1 MSNVDADRPAASSS
15 RSSRS
20 GHTYRSSASGSPRRV
35 VKTPA
40 RLGGA
45 SAAGGGNSGS
55 ESDGC
60 SKSIDLDCEKVSKP
74 KRRRKKDAEPLASEC
89 ILCGMPGDLS
99 PRHENCVA
107 SKLAKVLETA
117 AAWRNA
123 CLCCNE
129 EKPLFRSI
137 AKRVRDSLSLHPTP
151 LLRFVWAK
159 WRRCLILQPLGATHA
174 YVAMRTTTIPI
185 DYKESA

>member
-1 MSNVDADRPAASSS
+1 MI
-15 RSSRS
+15 
-20 GHTYRSSASGSPRRV
+20 
-35 VKTPA
+35 KTPA

-45 SAAGGGNSGS
+45 SAAGGGKSGS

-74 KRRRKKDAEPLASEC
+74 KRRRKKDPEPLASEC

-107 SKLAKVLETA
+107 SRLAKALDTA
-117 AAWRNA
+117 AAWRDA

-129 EKPLFRSI
+129 DRPLFRSI
-137 AKRVRDSLSLHPTP
+137 AKRVRDSFSFHPNP
-151 LLRFVWAK
+151 LASFCLAK
-159 WRRCLILQPLGATHA
+159 WRMCLILQPLGATHA
-174 YVAMRTTTIPI
+174 YVAMRKTTIPI
-185 DYKESA
+185 DCKEGA